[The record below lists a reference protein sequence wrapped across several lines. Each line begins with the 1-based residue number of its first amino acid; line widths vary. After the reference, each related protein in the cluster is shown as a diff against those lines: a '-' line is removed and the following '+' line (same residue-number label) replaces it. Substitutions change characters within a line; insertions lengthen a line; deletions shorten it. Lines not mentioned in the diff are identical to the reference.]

1 MGRRGGPSK
10 GSRRDERVTGE
21 TGRRNVVERSLKRD
35 ISLQDCH
42 PAEQKRNRFY
52 TRAGTDFSRSTS
64 THRVINLTDTSNSAS
79 NSSNSATSNTSN
91 HSTSTP
97 SNPATIP
104 PSTIKVM
111 QAPIQVR
118 DAACS
123 INDAVR
129 FPPTQGSKRCFV
141 LLNNRKVLSVSPDA
155 AVPDGYLAIN
165 TLRNWWM
172 NLGCSEGD
180 YVQVA
185 PHVPGKLVTLTLKLD
200 SVRFPVKVGTHTLDA
215 EMIKRGLTLNSVGEL
230 MTLGDYLYLD
240 HNGVHCGF
248 SLQNFTAREQ
258 ATATAVGST
267 CGLWTKETR
276 LILEAPHD
284 SGITL
289 TNHKPDQLGGEGGI
303 SHGQDHPSG
312 DGGTNQKQDHPGGE
326 GGSNQN
332 QRQTGLLRGRNV
344 FKTKEFGFQKLGI
357 GGLDD
362 EFEDIFRRAFASRLF
377 PQDVINNLGI
387 KHVKGMLLWGPPG
400 TGKTLI
406 ARQIGKM
413 LNGKKPK
420 IVNGPEILGKWLGE
434 SEQNVREL
442 FQDAENDQKFLGDE
456 SELHVIIFDEI
467 DAICRA
473 RGVGMPDAGSR
484 VNDSIVNQLL
494 TKIDGVES
502 LNNIL
507 VIGMTNRKDL
517 LDEALLRPGRLEVH
531 IEIGLPDE
539 KGRGQILQIHSSKM
553 KQSSFLSDDVNLVHL
568 AARTRNFSGA
578 ELEGLV
584 RCAASF
590 ALSRQ
595 VDLDDLDKAMGR
607 NIKVTSTDFERALD
621 EIIPA
626 FGAASATLKRCRVN
640 SMLDC
645 GPWNAHV
652 QVTGKILVDE
662 VKSSEHTPLLS
673 CLLEGPCG
681 SGKTALAATI
691 ALESGFPFKKMIS
704 AERMVGLVKR

>member
-1 MGRRGGPSK
+1 MVDNQRKRIRVFGHEIYERRGGPSK
-10 GSRRDERVTGE
+10 GSRRDESVTRE
-21 TGRRNVVERSLKRD
+21 TRRRNVVERSLKRD

-42 PAEQKRNRFY
+42 QAEQKRNRFY

-64 THRVINLTDTSNSAS
+64 THRVINLTDTSNSTS

-111 QAPIQVR
+111 QAPIHVC

-165 TLRNWWM
+165 TLPNWWM

-185 PHVPGKLVTLTLKLD
+185 PHVPGKLVTLTLQLD
-200 SVRFPVKVGTHTLDA
+200 SVRFPVKVGTYTLDA
-215 EMIKRGLTLNSVGEL
+215 EMIKRGLTLKSVGEL

-240 HNGVHCGF
+240 HNGVNCSF
-248 SLQNFTAREQ
+248 TVQNFTAGEQ

-289 TNHKPDQLGGEGGI
+289 TNHKPDQTGGEGGI

-312 DGGTNQKQDHPGGE
+312 DGGTNNKQDHPSGDGGTNKKQDHPSGDGGTNKKQDHPSGNGGTNQKQDHPGGE

-362 EFEDIFRRAFASRLF
+362 EFEDIFRRAFVSRLF

-413 LNGKKPK
+413 LNGKKSK
-420 IVNGPEILGKWLGE
+420 IVNGPEILGRWLGQ
-434 SEQNVREL
+434 SEQNVRNL
-442 FQDAENDQKFLGDE
+442 FQDAEADQKFLGDE

-484 VNDSIVNQLL
+484 VYDSIVNQLL
-494 TKIDGVES
+494 TKLDGVES

-584 RCAASF
+584 RSAASF
-590 ALSRQ
+590 ALHCPSF
-595 VDLDDLDKAMGR
+595 VHTFNWAIILDL
-607 NIKVTSTDFERALD
+607 
-621 EIIPA
+621 
-626 FGAASATLKRCRVN
+626 C
-640 SMLDC
+640 
-645 GPWNAHV
+645 
-652 QVTGKILVDE
+652 
-662 VKSSEHTPLLS
+662 
-673 CLLEGPCG
+673 
-681 SGKTALAATI
+681 
-691 ALESGFPFKKMIS
+691 
-704 AERMVGLVKR
+704 AEL